1 MRKDVTNEIV
11 RIGGDNINKSEM
23 ARVLDCSRQT
33 IYNREK
39 RLKNPI
45 KKQKKIR
52 TSKLD
57 PYKDIIE
64 TKVDKYHCKAMSIYK
79 YIQKQG
85 YTGGY
90 GIVKNYI
97 KQYKN
102 EQIKK
107 ATIRFETI
115 PGLQAQVDW
124 KESMRLINN
133 KGEMFEI
140 NIFLMILGYSRYK
153 YIELTNDRNQN
164 TLFKC
169 MVNAF
174 GYFSGCPKEILFDN
188 MRTVVDKARTTTT
201 EVVFN
206 KRFREFSN
214 DAGFTPL
221 ACVGYRPKTKG
232 KVETLARIMERLR
245 PYNNEFETWE
255 ELDKIIKELMED
267 LNNEIVQ
274 GINIIPRKV
283 HEKEKEYLNPLPFWD
298 RLINYYNPEK
308 TYKVS
313 KESMITYKGKKYSVP
328 TYLIGKQVTI
338 SEIDSRINIY
348 YNITDLVSQHE
359 ISDKYLNYNVSDLKE
374 IMKSEAYR
382 NKTEEEI
389 NEIIELKKK
398 DKLLGVRIDE

>member
-1 MRKDVTNEIV
+1 MRKDVRNEII
-11 RIGGDNINKSEM
+11 RIGGDNINKSEL
-23 ARVLDCSRQT
+23 ARTLQCSRQT

-39 RLKNPI
+39 RLKDNA
-45 KKQKKIR
+45 KKEPVKR

-57 PYKDIIE
+57 PYKEIID
-64 TKVDKYHCKAMSIYK
+64 TKVDKYKSKAMNVYK
-79 YIQKQG
+79 FIKKQG

-90 GIVKNYI
+90 GLVKKYV
-97 KQYKN
+97 KEHKN
-102 EQIKK
+102 LQIKK

-124 KESMRLINN
+124 KESMKLINK
-133 KGEMFEI
+133 KGEIYEV

-153 YIELTNDRNQN
+153 YIELTNDRSQN

-169 MVNAF
+169 LVHGF
-174 GYFSGCPKEILFDN
+174 GYFNGCPREILFDN

-206 KRFREFSN
+206 KRFKEFSN

-221 ACVGYRPKTKG
+221 ACIGYRPETKG
-232 KVETLARIMERLR
+232 KVETLARIMEGLR
-245 PYNNEFETWE
+245 PYNEEFETWE
-255 ELDKIIKELMED
+255 DLDKIVKEIMED
-267 LNNEIVQ
+267 INNEVVQ
-274 GINIIPRKV
+274 GVGIIPSKI
-283 HEKEKEYLNPLPFWD
+283 HEKEKEYLNSLPLWD
-298 RLINYYNPEK
+298 RLINYYDPDK

-328 TYLIGKQVTI
+328 TYLIGKQVTV

-348 YNITDLVSQHE
+348 YNITDFVCQHE
-359 ISDKYLNYNVSDLKE
+359 ISDKYLNYHECDLKE

-382 NKTEEEI
+382 NKTDEEI
-389 NEIIELKKK
+389 QEIIELKKK
-398 DKLLGVRIDE
+398 DKLLGVNINE

>member
-1 MRKDVTNEIV
+1 MRKDVRNEII
-11 RIGGDNINKSEM
+11 RIGGDNINKSEL
-23 ARVLDCSRQT
+23 ARTLQCSRQT

-39 RLKNPI
+39 RLKDNA
-45 KKQKKIR
+45 KKEPVKR

-57 PYKDIIE
+57 PYKEIID
-64 TKVDKYHCKAMSIYK
+64 TKVDKYKSKAMNVYK
-79 YIQKQG
+79 FIKKQG

-90 GIVKNYI
+90 GLVKKYV
-97 KQYKN
+97 KEHKN
-102 EQIKK
+102 LQIKK

-124 KESMRLINN
+124 KESMKLINK
-133 KGEMFEI
+133 KGEIYEV

-153 YIELTNDRNQN
+153 YIELTNDRSQN

-169 MVNAF
+169 LVHGF
-174 GYFSGCPKEILFDN
+174 GYFNGCPREILFDN

-206 KRFREFSN
+206 KRFKEFSN

-221 ACVGYRPKTKG
+221 ACIGYRPETKG

-245 PYNNEFETWE
+245 PYNEEFETWE
-255 ELDKIIKELMED
+255 DLDKIVKEIMED
-267 LNNEIVQ
+267 INNEVVQ
-274 GINIIPRKV
+274 GVGIIPSKI
-283 HEKEKEYLNPLPFWD
+283 HEKEKEYLNSLPLWD
-298 RLINYYNPEK
+298 RLINYYDPD
-308 TYKVS
+308 KVS

-328 TYLIGKQVTI
+328 TYLIGKQVTV

-348 YNITDLVSQHE
+348 YNITDFVCQHE
-359 ISDKYLNYNVSDLKE
+359 ISDKYLNYHECDLKE

-382 NKTEEEI
+382 NKTDEEI
-389 NEIIELKKK
+389 QEIIELKKK
-398 DKLLGVRIDE
+398 DKLLGVNINE

>member
-1 MRKDVTNEIV
+1 MRKDVRNEII
-11 RIGGDNINKSEM
+11 RFGGENINKSEI
-23 ARVLDCSRQT
+23 ARTLQCSRQT

-39 RLKNPI
+39 RLKNPAE
-45 KKQKKIR
+45 KKPIIR

-57 PYKDIIE
+57 EYKEIIN
-64 TKVDKYHCKAMSIYK
+64 TKVDKYRCKAMSIYK
-79 YIQKQG
+79 FIKKQG

-90 GIVKNYI
+90 GIVKKYI
-97 KQYKN
+97 REYKN
-102 EQIKK
+102 DQIKK

-124 KESMRLINN
+124 KESMRLINK
-133 KGEMFEI
+133 KGKVFEI
-140 NIFLMILGYSRYK
+140 NIFLMILGYSRFK
-153 YIELTNDRNQN
+153 YIELTSDRTQD

-174 GYFSGCPKEILFDN
+174 GYFNGCPREILFDN

-201 EVVFN
+201 QVVFN
-206 KRFREFSN
+206 KRFQNFSN

-232 KVETLARIMERLR
+232 KVETVARIMERLR
-245 PYNNEFETWE
+245 PYNEEFETWE
-255 ELDKIIKELMED
+255 ELDEIIKALMEEI
-267 LNNEIVQ
+267 NNEVVQ
-274 GINIIPRKV
+274 GVNIIPSKI
-283 HEKEKEYLNPLPFWD
+283 HEKEKEYLNSLPLWD
-298 RLINYYNPEK
+298 RLINYYMPEK

-328 TYLIGKQVTI
+328 TYLIGKLVTI
-338 SEIDSRINIY
+338 SEIDSRINVY
-348 YNITDLVSQHE
+348 YNITDFVCQHE
-359 ISDKYLNYNVSDLKE
+359 ISDKYLNYHESDLKE
-374 IMKSEAYR
+374 IMKSEAYK

-398 DKLLGVRIDE
+398 DKLLGVKIDE

>member
-1 MRKDVTNEIV
+1 MRKDVRNEII
-11 RIGGDNINKSEM
+11 RTGDDNINKSEM
-23 ARVLDCSRQT
+23 ARIMGCSRQT

-45 KKQKKIR
+45 PRKNIVR
-52 TSKLD
+52 TSKLE
-57 PYKDIIE
+57 PYKEIIDI
-64 TKVDKYHCKAMSIYK
+64 KVDKYRSKGMNVYK
-79 YIQKQG
+79 FIKKQG

-90 GIVKNYI
+90 GIVRKYI
-97 KQYKN
+97 KEHKN

-124 KESMRLINN
+124 KESMRLVNRC
-133 KGEMFEI
+133 GEIYEI

-153 YIELTNDRNQN
+153 YIELTSDRNQN

-174 GYFSGCPKEILFDN
+174 GYYNGCPREILFDN
-188 MRTVVDKARTTTT
+188 MRTVVDKARTTT

-206 KRFREFSN
+206 KRFQEFSN

-245 PYNNEFETWE
+245 PYNEEFETWE
-255 ELDKIIKELMED
+255 DLDKIVKEIMED
-267 LNNEIVQ
+267 INNEVVQ
-274 GINIIPRKV
+274 GINIIPSKI
-283 HEKEKEYLNPLPFWD
+283 HEKEYLNTLPLWD
-298 RLINYYNPEK
+298 RLLNYYMPEK

-338 SEIDSRINIY
+338 SEIDFRINIY
-348 YNITDLVSQHE
+348 YNITDFVCQHE
-359 ISDKYLNYNVSDLKE
+359 MSEKYLNYHESDLKE
-374 IMKSEAYR
+374 IMKSEAYK
-382 NKTEEEI
+382 NKTDEEI
-389 NEIIELKKK
+389 QEIIELKKK
-398 DKLLGVRIDE
+398 DKLLGVKIDE

>member
-1 MRKDVTNEIV
+1 MRKDVINEII
-11 RIGGDNINKSEM
+11 RNGGDNINKSEV
-23 ARVLDCSRQT
+23 ARILECSRQT
-33 IYNREK
+33 IYNREE

-45 KKQKKIR
+45 IKKKIIR

-57 PYKDIIE
+57 AYKDIIE
-64 TKVDKYHCKAMSIYK
+64 TKVDKYQCKAMSIYK
-79 YIQKQG
+79 FIQKQG
-85 YTGGY
+85 YKGGY

-97 KQYKN
+97 KEYKN

-124 KESMRLINN
+124 KESMRLVNN
-133 KGEMFEI
+133 KGEVFEI

-153 YIELTNDRNQN
+153 YIELTTDRNQN

-169 MVNAF
+169 MVGAL

-206 KRFREFSN
+206 KKFLEFSN

-267 LNNEIVQ
+267 LNKEIVQ
-274 GINIIPRKV
+274 GINIIPKEI

-298 RLINYYNPEK
+298 RLLNYYNPEK

-348 YNITDLVSQHE
+348 YNIVDLVSQHE

-374 IMKSEAYR
+374 IMKSEAYK

-398 DKLLGVRIDE
+398 DKLLGVKIDE

>member
-1 MRKDVTNEIV
+1 MRKDVRNEII
-11 RIGGDNINKSEM
+11 RNGGDNINKSEM
-23 ARVLDCSRQT
+23 ARVLECSRQT

-39 RLKNPI
+39 RLKEPI
-45 KKQKKIR
+45 AKKQIKR
-52 TSKLD
+52 LSKLD
-57 PYKDIIE
+57 PYKEIIE
-64 TKVDKYHCKAMSIYK
+64 TKVDKYKCKAMSIYK
-79 YIQKQG
+79 FIQKQG
-85 YTGGY
+85 YEGGY
-90 GIVKNYI
+90 GIVKKYI
-97 KQYKN
+97 RTYKN
-102 EQIKK
+102 EQVKK

-124 KESMRLINN
+124 KESMRLAN
-133 KGEMFEI
+133 KHGEIFEI

-174 GYFSGCPKEILFDN
+174 SYFSGCPREILFDN

-245 PYNNEFETWE
+245 PYNEEFETWE
-255 ELDKIIKELMED
+255 ELDEVIKELMND
-267 LNNEIVQ
+267 LNNETVQ
-274 GINIIPRKV
+274 GINIIPSKI

-298 RLINYYNPEK
+298 RLLNYYMPEK

-338 SEIDSRINIY
+338 SEVDSRINIY

-359 ISDKYLNYNVSDLKE
+359 ISDKYLNYNKSDLKE
-374 IMKSEAYR
+374 IMKSEAYK
-382 NKTEEEI
+382 NKTDEEI

-398 DKLLGVRIDE
+398 DKLLGVKIDE

>member
-1 MRKDVTNEIV
+1 MRKDVRNEIIM
-11 RIGGDNINKSEM
+11 IGGENINISEI
-23 ARVLDCSRQT
+23 ARTLECSRQT
-33 IYNREK
+33 VYNREK

-45 KKQKKIR
+45 VKKQIIR

-57 PYKDIIE
+57 PYKEIID
-64 TKVDKYHCKAMSIYK
+64 TKVDKYKSKAMNVYK
-79 YIQKQG
+79 FIKKQG

-97 KQYKN
+97 RSHKDL
-102 EQIKK
+102 QIKK

-124 KESMRLINN
+124 KESMHLVNK
-133 KGEMFEI
+133 KGEKFEI

-153 YIELTNDRNQN
+153 YIELTSDRNQN

-169 MVNAF
+169 MVGAF
-174 GYFSGCPKEILFDN
+174 GYFNGCPREILFDN

-245 PYNNEFETWE
+245 PYNEEFETWE
-255 ELDKIIKELMED
+255 DLDKIVKEIMED
-267 LNNEIVQ
+267 INNEVVQ
-274 GINIIPRKV
+274 GIGIIPSKV
-283 HEKEKEYLNPLPFWD
+283 HEKEKEYLNSLPLWD
-298 RLINYYNPEK
+298 RLLNYYMPEK

-328 TYLIGKQVTI
+328 TYLIGKQVTV

-348 YNITDLVSQHE
+348 YNITDFICQHE
-359 ISDKYLNYNVSDLKE
+359 TSDKYLNYHESDLRE
-374 IMKSEAYR
+374 IMKSEAYK

-398 DKLLGVRIDE
+398 DKLLGVKIDE

>member
-1 MRKDVTNEIV
+1 MRKDVINEII
-11 RIGGDNINKSEM
+11 RNGGDNINKSEV
-23 ARVLDCSRQT
+23 ARILECSRQT
-33 IYNREK
+33 IYNREE

-45 KKQKKIR
+45 IKKKIIR

-57 PYKDIIE
+57 AYKDTIE
-64 TKVDKYHCKAMSIYK
+64 TKVDKYQCKAMSIYK
-79 YIQKQG
+79 FIQKQG
-85 YTGGY
+85 YKGGY

-97 KQYKN
+97 KEYKN

-124 KESMRLINN
+124 KESMRLVNN
-133 KGEMFEI
+133 KGEVFEI

-153 YIELTNDRNQN
+153 YIELTTDRNQN

-169 MVNAF
+169 MVGAF

-206 KRFREFSN
+206 KKFLEFSN

-255 ELDKIIKELMED
+255 ELDKIIKESMED
-267 LNNEIVQ
+267 LNKEIVQ
-274 GINIIPRKV
+274 GINIIPKEI

-298 RLINYYNPEK
+298 RLLNYYNPEK

-348 YNITDLVSQHE
+348 YNIVDLVSQHE

-374 IMKSEAYR
+374 IMKSEAYK

-398 DKLLGVRIDE
+398 DKLLGVKIDE

>member
-1 MRKDVTNEIV
+1 MRKDVRNEII

-23 ARVLDCSRQT
+23 ARIMGCSRQT
-33 IYNREK
+33 IYNREE
-39 RLKNPI
+39 RLKNPKP
-45 KKQKKIR
+45 KKEVIR

-57 PYKDIIE
+57 PFKEIID
-64 TKVDKYHCKAMSIYK
+64 TKVDKYRSKGMNVYK
-79 YIQKQG
+79 FIQKQG

-90 GIVKNYI
+90 GIVRNYI
-97 KQYKN
+97 KKHKN

-124 KESMRLINN
+124 KESMKLVNK

-153 YIELTNDRNQN
+153 YIELTSDKTQN
-164 TLFKC
+164 TLFRC
-169 MVNAF
+169 MVGAF
-174 GYFSGCPKEILFDN
+174 EYFNGCPREILFDN

-206 KRFREFSN
+206 KRFKEFSN

-232 KVETLARIMERLR
+232 KIETLARIMERLR
-245 PYNNEFETWE
+245 PYNEEFETWD
-255 ELDKIIKELMED
+255 ELDKIVKDIMED
-267 LNNEIVQ
+267 INNEVVQ
-274 GINIIPRKV
+274 GVNIIPSKI
-283 HEKEKEYLNPLPFWD
+283 HEKEKEYLNSLPLWD
-298 RLINYYNPEK
+298 RLLNYYMPEK

-348 YNITDLVSQHE
+348 YNITDFVCQHE
-359 ISDKYLNYNVSDLKE
+359 ISDRFLNYHESDLKE

-382 NKTEEEI
+382 NKTDQEI
-389 NEIIELKKK
+389 QEIIELKKK
-398 DKLLGVRIDE
+398 DELLGVKIYE

>member
-1 MRKDVTNEIV
+1 MRKDVVNEII

-23 ARVLDCSRQT
+23 ARIMGCSRQT
-33 IYNREK
+33 IYNREE
-39 RLKNPI
+39 RLKNPKP
-45 KKQKKIR
+45 KKEIIR

-57 PYKDIIE
+57 PYKEIID
-64 TKVDKYHCKAMSIYK
+64 TKVDKYRSKGMNVYK
-79 YIQKQG
+79 FIKKQG

-90 GIVKNYI
+90 GIVRNYI
-97 KQYKN
+97 KKHKN

-107 ATIRFETI
+107 ATIRFETV

-124 KESMRLINN
+124 KESMKLVN
-133 KGEMFEI
+133 KHGEVFEI
-140 NIFLMILGYSRYK
+140 NIFLMILGYSRFK
-153 YIELTNDRNQN
+153 YIELTSDRNQN

-169 MVNAF
+169 MVGAF
-174 GYFSGCPKEILFDN
+174 GYFNGCPREILFDN

-206 KRFREFSN
+206 KKFQEFSN

-245 PYNNEFETWE
+245 PYNEEFETWE
-255 ELDKIIKELMED
+255 DLDKIVKVIMED
-267 LNNEIVQ
+267 INNEIVQ
-274 GINIIPRKV
+274 GINIIPSKV
-283 HEKEKEYLNPLPFWD
+283 HEKEKEYLNTLPLWD
-298 RLINYYNPEK
+298 RLLNYYMPEK

-338 SEIDSRINIY
+338 SEMDSRINIY
-348 YNITDLVSQHE
+348 YNITDFVCQHE
-359 ISDKYLNYNVSDLKE
+359 ISDKYLNYHESDLKE

-382 NKTEEEI
+382 NKTDEEI
-389 NEIIELKKK
+389 QEIIELKKK
-398 DKLLGVRIDE
+398 DKLLGVKIDE

>member
-1 MRKDVTNEIV
+1 MRKDVRNEII

-23 ARVLDCSRQT
+23 ARTLQCSRQT

-39 RLKNPI
+39 RLKENKKKEPI
-45 KKQKKIR
+45 KRI
-52 TSKLD
+52 SKLD
-57 PYKDIIE
+57 PYKEIIE
-64 TKVDKYHCKAMSIYK
+64 TKVDKYKSKAINVYK
-79 YIQKQG
+79 FIKKHG

-90 GIVKNYI
+90 GIVKKYV
-97 KQYKN
+97 KEHKN
-102 EQIKK
+102 LQIKK

-124 KESMRLINN
+124 KESMKLVNK
-133 KGEMFEI
+133 KGEIFEV

-169 MVNAF
+169 LVKGF
-174 GYFSGCPKEILFDN
+174 GYFNGCPREILFDN
-188 MRTVVDKARTTTT
+188 MKTVVDKARTTTT

-206 KRFREFSN
+206 KRFKEFSN

-221 ACVGYRPKTKG
+221 ACMGYRPKTKG

-245 PYNNEFETWE
+245 PYNEEFETWE
-255 ELDKIIKELMED
+255 DLEKIVKEIMED
-267 LNNEIVQ
+267 INNEVVQ
-274 GINIIPRKV
+274 GIGIIPRKI
-283 HEKEKEYLNPLPFWD
+283 HEKEKEYLNSLPLWD
-298 RLINYYNPEK
+298 RLINYYDPEK

-338 SEIDSRINIY
+338 SESDSRINIY
-348 YNITDLVSQHE
+348 YNITDFICQYE
-359 ISDKYLNYNVSDLKE
+359 ISDKYLNYHESDLKE
-374 IMKSEAYR
+374 IMKSEAYK

-389 NEIIELKKK
+389 QEIIELKKK
-398 DKLLGVRIDE
+398 DKILGVRINE

>member
-1 MRKDVTNEIV
+1 MRKDVRNEII
-11 RIGGDNINKSEM
+11 RIGGENINKSEM
-23 ARVLDCSRQT
+23 ARTLQCSRQT

-39 RLKNPI
+39 KLKNPAT
-45 KKQKKIR
+45 KKTVIR

-57 PYKDIIE
+57 AYKEIID
-64 TKVDKYHCKAMSIYK
+64 TKVDKYKCKAMSIYLFIK
-79 YIQKQG
+79 KQG

-90 GIVKNYI
+90 GIVKKYI
-97 KQYKN
+97 REYKN
-102 EQIKK
+102 EQVKK

-124 KESMRLINN
+124 KESMNLINR
-133 KGEMFEI
+133 KGVTFEI

-153 YIELTNDRNQN
+153 YIELTSDRNQN

-174 GYFSGCPKEILFDN
+174 SYFSGCPREILFDN

-206 KRFREFSN
+206 KRFKEFSN

-232 KVETLARIMERLR
+232 KVETVARIMERLR
-245 PYNNEFETWE
+245 AYNEEFETWE
-255 ELDKIIKELMED
+255 ELDQIIKELMEEI
-267 LNNEIVQ
+267 NNEVVQ
-274 GINIIPRKV
+274 GINIIPSQI
-283 HEKEKEYLNPLPFWD
+283 HEKEKEYLNSLPLWD
-298 RLINYYNPEK
+298 RLLNYYMPEK

-338 SEIDSRINIY
+338 SEVDSRINIY
-348 YNITDLVSQHE
+348 YNIVDLVSQHE
-359 ISDKYLNYNVSDLKE
+359 ISDRYLNYHESDLKA
-374 IMKSEAYR
+374 IMKSEAYK
-382 NKTEEEI
+382 NKTDEEI

-398 DKLLGVRIDE
+398 DKLLGVKIDE

>member
-1 MRKDVTNEIV
+1 MRKDVRNEII

-23 ARVLDCSRQT
+23 ARIMGCSRQT
-33 IYNREK
+33 IYNREE
-39 RLKNPI
+39 RLKNPKP
-45 KKQKKIR
+45 KKRTTR

-57 PYKDIIE
+57 PYKEIID
-64 TKVDKYHCKAMSIYK
+64 TKVDKYRSKGMNVYK
-79 YIQKQG
+79 FIKKQG

-90 GIVKNYI
+90 GIVRKYI
-97 KQYKN
+97 KEHKN

-107 ATIRFETI
+107 ATIRFETV

-124 KESMRLINN
+124 KESMRLVN
-133 KGEMFEI
+133 KYGEVFEI

-153 YIELTNDRNQN
+153 YIKLTSDRNQN

-169 MVNAF
+169 MVSAF
-174 GYFSGCPKEILFDN
+174 GYFNGSPKEILFDN

-201 EVVFN
+201 KVVFN
-206 KRFREFSN
+206 KRFESFSN

-245 PYNNEFETWE
+245 PYNEEFETWE
-255 ELDKIIKELMED
+255 DLDEIVKEINED
-267 LNNEIVQ
+267 INNEVVQ
-274 GINIIPRKV
+274 GINIVPSKI
-283 HEKEKEYLNPLPFWD
+283 HEKEKEYLNPLPLWD
-298 RLINYYNPEK
+298 RLINYYEPEK

-313 KESMITYKGKKYSVP
+313 KESMVTYKGKKYSVP

-338 SEIDSRINIY
+338 SEMDSRINIY
-348 YNITDLVSQHE
+348 YNITDFVCQHE
-359 ISDKYLNYNVSDLKE
+359 ISAKYLNYHESDLKE

-382 NKTEEEI
+382 NKTDEEI
-389 NEIIELKKK
+389 QEIIELKKK
-398 DKLLGVRIDE
+398 DILLGVKIDE